1 MKKIGVIGLGN
12 PLRRDDG
19 IGILLLEWVRTQ
31 KKYEKKIECIDG
43 GTGGMAVLHVLAR
56 FDVVLIIDAVDF
68 RGHPGEVRL
77 FSLRD
82 IQTLNT
88 PGRLSTHDVDFLQV
102 LRLSQELHELPSNLT
117 IFGIQPYDVSPGP
130 GLSKVL
136 LSALGDINKKLSE
149 ALETL
154 LSP

>member
-19 IGILLLEWVRTQ
+19 IGILLLERVRTQ

-56 FDVVLIIDAVDF
+56 FDTVLIIDAVDF
-68 RGHPGEVRL
+68 HGRHGEVRL
-77 FSLRD
+77 FSFED

-88 PGRLSTHDVDFLQV
+88 TGRLSTHDVDFLQV
-102 LRLSQELHELPSNLT
+102 LRLSQDLHELPSNLM
-117 IFGIQPYDVSPGP
+117 IFGIQPHDVSPGS
-130 GLSKVL
+130 GLSNVL
-136 LSALGDINKKLSE
+136 QSALDDIYKKLSE
-149 ALETL
+149 ELETF